1 MKNNIIKKG
10 SFFVI
15 DPLCKSAEEYEKVE
29 GNRPIRV
36 HDIMPNFY
44 IKGDDGKV
52 YRVPRSEVA
61 KADIHLNALLVDQ
74 RVEFKTV
81 RMPKSKNPIAYNI
94 KII

>member
-1 MKNNIIKKG
+1 MKANSCIKQG
-10 SFFVI
+10 TFFVI
-15 DPLCKSAEEYEKVE
+15 DPLCESAEEYEKVE

-61 KADIHLNALLVDQ
+61 KAEHLDALLVDQ
-74 RVEFKTV
+74 RVKFKTAHIS
-81 RMPKSKNPIAYNI
+81 KGKNPIAYNI